1 MSCTKE
7 LGNSG
12 NNLERP
18 PQWPLLQT
26 FEQLLDG
33 DVKKHEVV
41 LESREARFV
50 NGDTSYTPVKYL
62 SEKKR
67 SWKVDPSRF
76 VRASRVD
83 AFHSEMHA
91 RSDALDT
98 SRPGYTGL
106 IRKFRSASDT

>member
-1 MSCTKE
+1 VSCTKE

-67 SWKVDPSRF
+67 RWKVDPSRF
-76 VRASRVD
+76 VHASLFD
-83 AFHSEMHA
+83 A

-98 SRPGYTGL
+98 SRPGYTGW